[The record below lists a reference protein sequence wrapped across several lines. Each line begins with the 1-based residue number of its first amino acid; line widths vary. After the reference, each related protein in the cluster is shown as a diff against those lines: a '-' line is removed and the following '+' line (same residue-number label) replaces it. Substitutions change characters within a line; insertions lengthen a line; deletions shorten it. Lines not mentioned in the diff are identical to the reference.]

1 MDSSTTKLNSRQQEA
16 VTHEQ
21 GPLLI
26 VAGAGTGK
34 TTVLINRLAHLV
46 LEKGYTTDEILL
58 LTFTE
63 KSASELEARADIL
76 LPYGYFDLWI
86 HTFHG
91 FCERVLR
98 EHAFDIG
105 LSADFK
111 LLSATDQWILIKKNL
126 NRFNL
131 KYYKPLGN
139 PTKFIS
145 EMLRHFSRLKDEN
158 ISDVDYLSYTQSLT
172 DEDAEEINRLQELAT
187 AYKVYNE
194 LLIENNFL
202 DFGDLIVYTLK
213 LLKTRSNILN
223 AYRRQFKQVMVD
235 EFQDTNWAQYEL
247 VKLLVES
254 SYNLTVVGDDDQ
266 CLPGSVSI
274 LTKHGQKKIK
284 DIKVGEEVASAVGKG
299 YLSYSPVSH
308 VNKNKKKCRLLTFT
322 LKSGKKITVTDNHKL
337 FCFTP
342 RISNKNYYY
351 VYLMFKQELGWRIG
365 MTNDLATRLRLER
378 STDSIMAVG
387 CYNSLEEA
395 RYNEV
400 LLSLKYGIP
409 TSCFQERDGIMDK
422 KIWSHLLYKELK
434 VDDGVRLLAQ
444 DKNLDLTHPP
454 YCLQAVKRGNK
465 SRIIISL
472 EMCARSYRSEYDK
485 NGFLDHPQILHS
497 LYLETSD
504 TKVIASLKKIGI
516 PITAAKKGQRVR
528 ITSVDFSYLGALAK
542 KIQQEIG
549 GFIEVKMK
557 IAKNKKQHL
566 KSLVIPAQNVF
577 PGMSLPVMSD
587 NGLVYEEIISRAE
600 KEKVETVYDLEVER
614 THNFIANG
622 VAVHN
627 SIYKFRGASISNIM
641 QFKDDYPQAKEIVLI
656 DNYRSRQEILDHAY
670 RFIKHNDPNRLE
682 VKLKIDKQ
690 LKSGGVFENNDEEPA
705 CYLQFDRGEDE
716 VAFVAVQIADLYKQ
730 KKELNWLDMA
740 ILVRA
745 NDTAEP
751 YVKELTR
758 LGIPNQFV
766 SLKGLYYKPIVLDCL
781 AYLRLLD
788 NYHESSALFR
798 VLSMPAFKVSHL
810 DLININ
816 KYARQKVWSLFEALK
831 NCSVIPGLS
840 NESLLNINQLLTLL
854 EKHSALVAD
863 TMPTK
868 LFLRFVYDSGLV
880 SDYDFDRD
888 QEIFSYL
895 NQIYQKIKKF
905 EETLPGARLHDFMEL
920 MDLEMEA
927 GEVGAL
933 RLDFSDNDT
942 VKIMTVHAAKGLEFK
957 HVFLVNAVD
966 KKFPT
971 ISRSEKISI
980 PDTLVKEKMLGGKE
994 AHLEEERR
1002 LFYVAITRAK
1012 ESLYITGAKDYGG
1025 VREKKPSLFISE
1037 MGLDVMTVSAD
1048 SNPNGK
1054 SELMRDLKRLDEPEN
1069 IIPEALILPDRF
1081 SFSQLA
1087 AFSNCPL
1094 QYKFAFVLKIPAPS
1108 DKASLIFGRVLHN
1121 VLYEFLEPLLAS
1133 KQAFQ
1138 DNLFG
1143 STTTKNSL
1151 KEEALLEIYERRWQ
1165 NDGYASIEERDNYYK
1180 KGKEIVRQFLKN
1192 WESESAPEV
1201 LFLEKSFSFKVGG
1214 DIIKGAIDRIDR
1226 LKDESLEVI
1235 DYKTGNPKEKLTYE
1249 DKRQLILYKIFLEET
1264 YGQKVSLLS
1273 YYYLESGHKVSF
1285 AATDKEIEK
1294 LRSEILREI
1303 AEIKKGNFP
1312 PKPSELCKY
1321 CDFRSICE
1329 FKQN

>member
-1 MDSSTTKLNSRQQEA
+1 MADSKTKLNSRQNEA

-34 TTVLINRLAHLV
+34 TTVLINRLAQLV
-46 LEKGYTTDEILL
+46 LERGYATDEILL

-91 FCERVLR
+91 FCERILR
-98 EHAFDIG
+98 EHAYDIG
-105 LSADFK
+105 LSSDFK
-111 LLSATDQWILIKKNL
+111 LLSSTDQWILIKKNL
-126 NRFNL
+126 SRFNL

-158 ISDVDYLSYTQSLT
+158 ISDVDYLAYTKSLT
-172 DEDAEEINRLQELAT
+172 EEDAEEINRLQELAT
-187 AYKVYNE
+187 AYSVYNQ

-213 LLKTRSNILN
+213 LFKTRSNILN

-247 VKLLVES
+247 VKLLVEPNH
-254 SYNLTVVGDDDQ
+254 NLTVVGDDDQ
-266 CLPGSVSI
+266 
-274 LTKHGQKKIK
+274 
-284 DIKVGEEVASAVGKG
+284 A
-299 YLSYSPVSH
+299 
-308 VNKNKKKCRLLTFT
+308 
-322 LKSGKKITVTDNHKL
+322 
-337 FCFTP
+337 
-342 RISNKNYYY
+342 
-351 VYLMFKQELGWRIG
+351 
-365 MTNDLATRLRLER
+365 
-378 STDSIMAVG
+378 
-387 CYNSLEEA
+387 
-395 RYNEV
+395 
-400 LLSLKYGIP
+400 
-409 TSCFQERDGIMDK
+409 
-422 KIWSHLLYKELK
+422 
-434 VDDGVRLLAQ
+434 
-444 DKNLDLTHPP
+444 
-454 YCLQAVKRGNK
+454 
-465 SRIIISL
+465 
-472 EMCARSYRSEYDK
+472 
-485 NGFLDHPQILHS
+485 
-497 LYLETSD
+497 
-504 TKVIASLKKIGI
+504 
-516 PITAAKKGQRVR
+516 
-528 ITSVDFSYLGALAK
+528 
-542 KIQQEIG
+542 
-549 GFIEVKMK
+549 
-557 IAKNKKQHL
+557 
-566 KSLVIPAQNVF
+566 
-577 PGMSLPVMSD
+577 
-587 NGLVYEEIISRAE
+587 
-600 KEKVETVYDLEVER
+600 
-614 THNFIANG
+614 
-622 VAVHN
+622 
-627 SIYKFRGASISNIM
+627 IYKFRGASLSNIM
-641 QFKDDYPQAKEIVLI
+641 QFKDDYPHAKEIVLI

-670 RFIKHNDPNRLE
+670 QFIKKNDPNRLE

-690 LKSGGVFENNDEEPA
+690 LIAGGTFEKNDQDPA
-705 CYLQFDRGEDE
+705 RYLQFERGEDE
-716 VAFVAVQIADLYKQ
+716 VGFVAAQIADLYKQ
-730 KKELNWLDMA
+730 NKELNWLDMA

-745 NDTAEP
+745 NDTAEA

-766 SLKGLYYKPIVLDCL
+766 SLKGLYYKPLILDCL

-831 NCSVIPGLS
+831 NSAAIPNIS
-840 NESLLNINQLLTLL
+840 SEALLNINKLLTLL
-854 EKHSALVAD
+854 DKHSALVAE

-868 LFLRFVYDSGLV
+868 IFLRFVYDSGLI

-895 NQIYQKIKKF
+895 NQFYQKIKKF
-905 EETLPGARLHDFMEL
+905 EETLPGARLRDFMEL

-980 PDTLVKEKMLGGKE
+980 PDALVKEKMVGGKE

-1025 VREKKPSLFISE
+1025 AREKKPSLFISE
-1037 MGLDVMTVSAD
+1037 MGLDILEVNSD
-1048 SNPNGK
+1048 NNLSGK
-1054 SELMRDLKRLDEPEN
+1054 SELLRDLKRLDSPEPET
-1069 IIPEALILPDRF
+1069 PEALVLPDRF

-1087 AFSNCPL
+1087 AFSTCPL

-1143 STTTKNSL
+1143 NTKNSSAL
-1151 KEEALLEIYERRWQ
+1151 TEEKILDIYERRWQ
-1165 NDGYASIEERDNYYK
+1165 SDGYASPEERDNYYQ
-1180 KGKEIVRQFLKN
+1180 KGLTIIKQFFTN
-1192 WESESAPEV
+1192 WQSNVQPEV
-1201 LFLEKSFSFKVGG
+1201 LFLEKNFSFKIGG

-1226 LKDESLEVI
+1226 LADGTLEVV

-1249 DKRQLILYKIFLEET
+1249 DKRQLILYKIFLEEV

-1273 YYYLESGHKVSF
+1273 YYYLENGQKISF
-1285 AATDKEIEK
+1285 EAKDKEVEK
-1294 LRSEILREI
+1294 LRLEVLTEIT
-1303 AEIKKGNFP
+1303 EIKKANFP